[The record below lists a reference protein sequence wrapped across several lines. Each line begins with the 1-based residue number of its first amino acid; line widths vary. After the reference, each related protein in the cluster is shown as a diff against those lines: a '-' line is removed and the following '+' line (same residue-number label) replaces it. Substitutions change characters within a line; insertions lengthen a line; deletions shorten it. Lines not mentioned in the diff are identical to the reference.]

1 MPAPPLSILQ
11 SLSPRVA
18 VLASDDVADSCA
30 ANGCAGLE
38 ELLRP
43 WEGGT
48 DRVSILS
55 TTLTPTVHPT
65 FPLRFV
71 SYASVYANPGLA
83 SPNPELVVD
92 VIGSGVGKLRPEDEQ
107 HYALTRA
114 VLLASRPL
122 APYET
127 FNHPV
132 GVLFAVS
139 TSTPDPLA
147 TLTRLYGQAVGTGAQ
162 AAPWMDGVQVLKFF
176 VVVHDVSK
184 RGEDLTAANELLAAV
199 KKSYGPHS
207 TLLVINSRKDLP
219 ALPTPVATP
228 HSEVPVP
235 PPKDNDDPSALSQLY
250 ASTMSSFILSPVAT
264 VAAET
269 DDEVKAKKRYAGRLS
284 PDDIQRLIALV
295 RELVIQSLVP
305 WMEARVREWN
315 EAYQS
320 NKRGITGRLFGAG
333 RKLFGSRPQSP
344 APAGGGGYNAIKGY
358 YPANSTEALS
368 RRLADFAFMLRDYR
382 YASGVYDTLRRDYT
396 QDRAFRYA
404 SAATEMFGLSQLLS
418 HTYFLPNTPPSSR
431 PTPLTNLQH
440 SDVSSWLEQS
450 VLQYL
455 GRPPAV
461 QIQLDALRITVLY
474 YEAWKAINEWR
485 GVGAAL
491 VRAAGEA
498 EEAACAVLIEEA
510 ASADTK
516 GGKSQR
522 GHRRQAFHLVMAAR
536 RYEKAGLKYYSRRC
550 LERASDL
557 MRGAA
562 WTAANDRIEYSLGRQ
577 AYTLGESNL
586 AVEHFLRLMQ
596 RKDTQFAEH
605 QGMVLEDMAQA
616 YEHLAAQPEQLE
628 AIKDKLHL
636 PTPVFNKAKTRIVLP
651 AEASSRGSSEAWSEL
666 DSRALGHWD
675 RKGKKPM
682 SLLPDRSRIV
692 AAVGETFHVELTA
705 SNPLN
710 SPLVLTG
717 VTVSL
722 DPGASLDIE
731 TINEIELDPYETRQ
745 IALAVTPKAAGTFT
759 AMAALFNFHRFFP
772 CVESLERRGR
782 RLNNTKAQRLT
793 PTYAKDTTLTV
804 HVEASSPRVAIEM
817 FGVPESLYEGE
828 VVEAQIKLQNRG
840 ALAVENVQL
849 VTNVYGILTLQ
860 EHTQHTDTPT
870 SISNTIQPK
879 SPLALY
885 PGTIAPGDT
894 AEVGV
899 RFTAPSAGP
908 VELLALA
915 VFSTV
920 DGGAAGGA
928 RLTHASDVKKLFT
941 ISTDVTPGRQG
952 VLLNVQV
959 TSHAPAPLELSALT
973 PVTPHWKVSPTTA
986 PAAPLYP
993 NQTLRTILSVS
1004 PSGPSG
1010 PDPGQ
1015 PSLVANLGRVLQHNY
1030 DTLAP
1035 IEPAS
1040 VELTLP
1046 DGDSGYL
1053 LSRRRYR
1060 LRFAAHNFAALP
1072 KELVPK
1078 VVPLFD
1084 PLDLDLAFSWSQG
1097 ERRGHAAVH
1106 GLLPAPRF
1114 SIVEGLRREIESQ
1127 TGAAK
1132 RTMYEETGRLQRAL
1146 ADSVLDGVYATE
1158 EDPIVV
1164 RARVPSAKAGRV
1176 VHDFSKGS
1184 LVLPVTIEVQNRSPA
1199 LSARW
1204 ALRLPGPQAQS
1215 FASAFPAPP
1224 IYTGALAH
1232 RGALAPGESATIETG
1247 LWVVESGLA
1256 SHGGWEVLG
1265 ETGDGDPA
1273 DITPSDED
1281 EAAAP
1286 AWAPRA
1292 SWASVAP
1299 LSTVEVVQS

>member
-30 ANGCAGLE
+30 ANGCAGLD

-71 SYASVYANPGLA
+71 PYASVYANPQLV

-92 VIGSGVGKLRPEDEQ
+92 LIGSGVGKLKPEDEQ

-114 VLLASRPL
+114 LLLASRPL
-122 APYET
+122 VPYET

-139 TSTPDPLA
+139 TSTPDPLSA
-147 TLTRLYGQAVGTGAQ
+147 LTRLYGQAVGTGAQ

-199 KKSYGPHS
+199 KKTYGPHS

-219 ALPTPVATP
+219 ELPTPDATP
-228 HSEVPVP
+228 HSEVPLP
-235 PPKDNDDPSALSQLY
+235 PPKDDDNPSALSQLY
-250 ASTMSSFILSPVAT
+250 ASTMSSLILSPTSA

-269 DDEVKAKKRYAGRLS
+269 DGEERSTKRYAARLS
-284 PDDIQRLIALV
+284 PEDIQRLIALV
-295 RELVIQSLVP
+295 RELVVQSLVP

-320 NKRGITGRLFGAG
+320 SKRGLTGRLFGAG

-344 APAGGGGYNAIKGY
+344 APAGAGGYNSIKGY
-358 YPANSTEALS
+358 YPANSAEALS

-382 YASGVYDTLRRDYT
+382 YASGVYDTLRRDYS

-418 HTYFLPNTPPSSR
+418 HPYFLPNTPPSGR

-440 SDVSSWLEQS
+440 SDISAWLEQA
-450 VLQYL
+450 VLTYL
-455 GRPPAV
+455 GRPPAI

-474 YEAWKAINEWR
+474 YEAWKALNEWR

-498 EEAACAVLIEEA
+498 DEAACAVLIEEA

-516 GGKSQR
+516 GGKSNR

-536 RYEKAGLKYYSRRC
+536 RYEKSGLKHYSRRC
-550 LERASDL
+550 LERASNI

-586 AVEHFLRLMQ
+586 AVEHFLRLLQ
-596 RKDTQFAEH
+596 RKDTHFAEH
-605 QGMVLEDMAQA
+605 QGMVLEDMALA

-628 AIKDKLHL
+628 AVKDKLHL
-636 PTPVFNKAKTRIVLP
+636 PTPVFNKVKTRIVLP

-666 DSRALGHWD
+666 DSRALSHWD
-675 RKGKKPM
+675 RKGKKPL

-692 AAVGETFHVELTA
+692 ASVGETFHVELTA

-717 VTVSL
+717 ITVSL
-722 DPGASLDIE
+722 DPAESLDVE
-731 TINEIELDPYETRQ
+731 TIDEIELDPYETRQ
-745 IALAVTPKAAGTFT
+745 IALSVTPKASGTFT
-759 AMAALFNFHRFFP
+759 VKAVSFNFHRFFP

-804 HVEASSPRVAIEM
+804 HVEGSSPRVAIEM

-849 VTNVYGILTLQ
+849 ITNVYGILTL
-860 EHTQHTDTPT
+860 QHTDTPT

-879 SPLALY
+879 SPLTLY

-894 AEVGV
+894 ADVGV

-920 DGGAAGGA
+920 EGGAAGGA
-928 RLTHASDVKKLFT
+928 RLTHASDVKQLFT

-959 TSHAPAPLELSALT
+959 TSHAPLPLELSALT
-973 PVTPHWKVSPTTA
+973 PVSQHWKATPTA
-986 PAAPLYP
+986 VPAGPLYP
-993 NQTLRTILSVS
+993 NQTLRTVLVVS
-1004 PSGPSG
+1004 ASGTSA
-1010 PDPGQ
+1010 PDLGQ

-1030 DTLAP
+1030 DALTL

-1040 VELTLP
+1040 VSLSLP
-1046 DGDSGYL
+1046 DTDSGYL
-1053 LSRRRYR
+1053 ISRRRYR
-1060 LRFAAHNFAALP
+1060 LRFAAQNLAALP
-1072 KELVPK
+1072 KDLVPR

-1084 PLDLDLAFSWSQG
+1084 PLDLDLAFSWTQG
-1097 ERRGHAAVH
+1097 ERRGHSAVH

-1114 SIVEGLRREIESQ
+1114 SIVEGLRRDIDSQ
-1127 TGAAK
+1127 AGAAK
-1132 RTMYEETGRLQRAL
+1132 RTMYEETGRQRRAL
-1146 ADSVLDGVYATE
+1146 VDSVMDGVYAVDD
-1158 EDPIVV
+1158 DPISV

-1176 VHDFSKGS
+1176 THDFNKS

-1232 RGALAPGESATIETG
+1232 RGALAPGARTTVEVG
-1247 LWVVESGLA
+1247 LWVVESGLV
-1256 SHGGWEVLG
+1256 SLGGWEVLA

-1273 DITPSDED
+1273 DITPSASSESDD
-1281 EAAAP
+1281 ATAAAA

-1292 SWASVAP
+1292 SWSSVAG
-1299 LSTVEVVQS
+1299 LSTIEVIQA